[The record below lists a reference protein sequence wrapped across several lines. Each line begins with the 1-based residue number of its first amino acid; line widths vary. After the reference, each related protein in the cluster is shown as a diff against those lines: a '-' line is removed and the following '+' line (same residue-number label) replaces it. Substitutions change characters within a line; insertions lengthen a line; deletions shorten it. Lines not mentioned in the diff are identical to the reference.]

1 MEKQIRLP
9 SGAAEEETGR
19 QDPDSIKNRS
29 FQLLNHSTDIVGLAG
44 LPLEL
49 TGCRP
54 LGLFFTACW
63 KSLAAWR

>member
-9 SGAAEEETGR
+9 RGAAEEERGR

-29 FQLLNHSTDIVGLAG
+29 FQLLNHSTDIVGLVG

-54 LGLFFTACW
+54 LGLFFTAC
-63 KSLAAWR
+63 